1 MVQNIKENSEK
12 KHVDVKKDA
21 SEKHIVHQHNKKQ
34 GKSGIKR
41 DDPSGLPK
49 YR

>member
-1 MVQNIKENSEK
+1 MVQNTKENSEK
-12 KHVDVKKDA
+12 KHVDVKKAD

-34 GKSGIKR
+34 SKGGQKR
-41 DDPSGLPK
+41 FDPSGLPK